1 MNPCSLNSTAIHPG
15 QHTFRSQISQ
25 HTFIYAERWRMHFTV
40 HASEPGMVFQHAIVD
55 RMSIGA
61 DGHFHTDQLLHHE

>member
-1 MNPCSLNSTAIHPG
+1 
-15 QHTFRSQISQ
+15 
-25 HTFIYAERWRMHFTV
+25 MHFTV